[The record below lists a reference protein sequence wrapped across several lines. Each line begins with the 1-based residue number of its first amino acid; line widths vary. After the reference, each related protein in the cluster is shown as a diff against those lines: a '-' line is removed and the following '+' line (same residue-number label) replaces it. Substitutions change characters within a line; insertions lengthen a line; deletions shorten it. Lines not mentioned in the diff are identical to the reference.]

1 MTITLGGGCFWCM
14 EAVFKRCPGVTS
26 VTPGYAGG
34 HVPNPSYELVCGGE
48 TGHAEVVRVEWD
60 PSSVSLEEILELF
73 WKAHDPTTK
82 DRQGPDVGPQY
93 RSAIFYENEEQHRVA
108 VRSRDAVSER
118 MGQPVVT
125 ELAPLEAFYEAEE
138 YHHDYFERNRSAGYC
153 RVVIDPKLR
162 KLGMNST

>member
-14 EAVFKRCPGVTS
+14 EAVFKRLPGVES

-34 HVPNPSYELVCGGE
+34 HVENPSYEVVCGGD

-60 PSSVSLEEILELF
+60 PSVLSLEELLDLF

-82 DRQGPDVGPQY
+82 DRQGADIGPQY
-93 RSAIFYENEEQHRVA
+93 RSAIFYENDEQRRVA
-108 VRSRDAVSER
+108 ERSRDAIADQL
-118 MGQPVVT
+118 GKPVVT
-125 ELAPLEAFYEAEE
+125 EIAPLEAFYEAEE

-153 RVVIDPKLR
+153 RVVIDPKLK
-162 KLGMNST
+162 KLGMNTA